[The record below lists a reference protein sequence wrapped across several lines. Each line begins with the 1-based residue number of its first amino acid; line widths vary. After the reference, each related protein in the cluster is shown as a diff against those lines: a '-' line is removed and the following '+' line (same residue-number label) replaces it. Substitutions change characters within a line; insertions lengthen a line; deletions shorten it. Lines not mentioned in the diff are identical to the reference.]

1 MLYIM
6 PKMILTYKELLR
18 EIKAASSAKQA
29 RQVEDTKRVAIIEES
44 KKSLMDKVG
53 HLCPSAKKV

>member
-1 MLYIM
+1 
-6 PKMILTYKELLR
+6 MILTYKELLR

>member
-1 MLYIM
+1 M

-44 KKSLMDKVG
+44 KKSLIDKVG
-53 HLCPSAKKV
+53 HLCTSAKKV